1 MSMNHK
7 NYVVGITGGIGA
19 GKTYVCNMI
28 ADEGYPVYDSDK
40 EARNITNHNPEV
52 REKLMMLLGEDI
64 YTDAGLDRKCVAQRV
79 FSDPVL
85 LQEMNQIV
93 HPAVMSHFTEW
104 VDRQEASLVFIESAI
119 LVSSGFDSVCD
130 AIVYVTAPEPLRI
143 ERVVARD
150 GMCVD
155 EIKKRIAH
163 QNKQVSSLD
172 IPALVINNTNEI
184 PLHCVVKDTI
194 TRLNDY
200 RDKR

>member
-1 MSMNHK
+1 MK
-7 NYVVGITGGIGA
+7 NKSYVVGVTGGIGA
-19 GKTYVCNMI
+19 GKSYVCNMI
-28 ADEGYPVYDSDK
+28 SGEGYPVYDSDK

-130 AIVYVTAPEPLRI
+130 AIVYVTAPEQVRI
-143 ERVVARD
+143 ERVIARD
-150 GMCVD
+150 GMNVE
-155 EIKKRIAH
+155 EIKKRIAN
-163 QNKQVSSLD
+163 QNKQLSTLD
-172 IPALVINNTNEI
+172 IPSVVINNDNEI
-184 PLHCVVKDTI
+184 PLQGVVKDTI
-194 TRLNDY
+194 LQLNEY
-200 RDKR
+200 RDNR

>member
-1 MSMNHK
+1 MK
-7 NYVVGITGGIGA
+7 NKSYVVGVTGGIGA
-19 GKTYVCNMI
+19 GKSYVCNMI
-28 ADEGYPVYDSDK
+28 AGEGYPVYDSDK

-93 HPAVMSHFTEW
+93 HPAVMSNFTEW

-130 AIVYVTAPEPLRI
+130 AIVYVTAPEQVRI
-143 ERVVARD
+143 ERVIARD
-150 GMCVD
+150 GMNVE
-155 EIKKRIAH
+155 EIKKRIAN
-163 QNKQVSSLD
+163 QNKQLSTLD
-172 IPALVINNTNEI
+172 IPSVVINNDNEI
-184 PLHCVVKDTI
+184 PLQGVVKDTI
-194 TRLNDY
+194 LQLNEC
-200 RDKR
+200 RDNR

>member
-1 MSMNHK
+1 MK
-7 NYVVGITGGIGA
+7 NKSYVVGVTGGIGA
-19 GKTYVCNMI
+19 GKSYVCNMI
-28 ADEGYPVYDSDK
+28 AGEGFPVYDSDK

-130 AIVYVTAPEPLRI
+130 AIVYVIAPEQVRI
-143 ERVVARD
+143 ERVIARD
-150 GMCVD
+150 GMNVE
-155 EIKKRIAH
+155 EIKKRIAN
-163 QNKQVSSLD
+163 QNKQLSTLD
-172 IPALVINNTNEI
+172 IPSVVINNDNEI
-184 PLHCVVKDTI
+184 PLQGVVKDTI
-194 TRLNDY
+194 LQLNEY
-200 RDKR
+200 RDNR

>member
-1 MSMNHK
+1 MK
-7 NYVVGITGGIGA
+7 NKSYVVGVTGGIGA
-19 GKTYVCNMI
+19 GKSYVCNMI
-28 ADEGYPVYDSDK
+28 AGEGYPVYDSDK

-130 AIVYVTAPEPLRI
+130 AIVYVTAPEQVRI
-143 ERVVARD
+143 KRVIARD
-150 GMCVD
+150 GMNVE
-155 EIKKRIAH
+155 EIKKRIAN
-163 QNKQVSSLD
+163 QNEQLSTLD
-172 IPALVINNTNEI
+172 IPSVVINNDNEI
-184 PLHCVVKDTI
+184 PLQGVVKDTI
-194 TRLNDY
+194 LQLNEY
-200 RDKR
+200 RDNR